1 MKLSLCL
8 QLWIV
13 YLWEVT
19 QDILKFKLIFQT
31 ERALS
36 KVDSFLPYYKNE
48 MSHLFRDKLN
58 ENSQIFWKN
67 EV

>member
-48 MSHLFRDKLN
+48 MSYLFRGKLN